1 MRQAPDDIEQSKVH
15 PVTPGSKHPQ
25 DDRRTRRSRGIA
37 LVAVLW
43 ISSLLALLAAGAVS
57 TSRTDLRL
65 AYNLAEQAK
74 ARALADAGVHQ
85 GLYELLS
92 RPDRQIWR
100 NGAGDRE
107 FVLDGGAVRFRLRDE
122 DAKLDLNAASV
133 ELFVGLFRAVGLPD
147 EQASAFADRILDFR
161 DEDSDPGPFGAE
173 DEAYIAAGYTAGVA
187 DRPFTGV
194 AELTDVLG
202 MTDALYQRIKPHVTV
217 FADVD
222 GIDVGRAAP
231 QALQALPGMTP
242 ELAAAMSAQS
252 PETDPLEALPED
264 IRADVEDYLVPSR
277 DLMFSIE
284 SLGISDGDGRFLREA
299 VVALDGGTRRL
310 PFTVYAW
317 KRGNASSVTA
327 DGE

>member
-1 MRQAPDDIEQSKVH
+1 MTSSAEQS
-15 PVTPGSKHPQ
+15 G
-25 DDRRTRRSRGIA
+25 DGGATRRSRGIA

-57 TSRTDLRL
+57 SSRTDLRL

-92 RPDRQIWR
+92 RADRQAWR
-100 NGAGDRE
+100 NGAVDRQLT
-107 FVLDGGAVRFRLRDE
+107 FDGGTVRFGLRDE

-133 ELFVGLFRAVGLPD
+133 ELFAGLFRAVGLPD

-161 DEDSDPGPFGAE
+161 DEDSNPEPFGAE
-173 DEAYIAAGYTAGVA
+173 DEAYLAAGYTKGVA
-187 DRPFTGV
+187 DRPFAGV
-194 AELTDVLG
+194 AELSDVLG
-202 MTDALYQRIKPHVTV
+202 MTDQIYQRIKPHVTV

-222 GIDVGRAAP
+222 GIDAGRAAP
-231 QALQALPGMTP
+231 LALQALPGMTP
-242 ELAAAMSAQS
+242 ELAAAISAQP

-264 IRADVEDYLVPSR
+264 VRADVEDYLVPSR

-299 VVALDGGTRRL
+299 VVALDGGTRNRRL
-310 PFTVYAW
+310 PFTIYAW
-317 KRGNASSVTA
+317 ERGHVPVATTQA
-327 DGE
+327 E

>member
-1 MRQAPDDIEQSKVH
+1 MTSGSKRPPDD
-15 PVTPGSKHPQ
+15 G
-25 DDRRTRRSRGIA
+25 RARRSRGLA

-57 TSRTDLRL
+57 TTRTDLRL

-92 RPDRQIWR
+92 GSDLRGRR
-100 NGAGDRE
+100 NGTADRE
-107 FVLDGGAVRFRLRDE
+107 IALDGGAVRIRLRDE
-122 DAKLDLNAASV
+122 DAKLDLNAASS
-133 ELFVGLFRAVGLPD
+133 ELVAGLFKAVGLTG

-161 DEDSDPGPFGAE
+161 DKDSEPEPFGAE
-173 DEAYIAAGYTAGVA
+173 DEAYLAAGYVAGVA
-187 DRPFTGV
+187 DRRFIDI
-194 AELTDVLG
+194 AELKDVLG
-202 MTDALYQRIKPHVTV
+202 MTDALYQRIKPHVTI

-222 GIDVGRAAP
+222 GIDADRAAP
-231 QALQALPGMTP
+231 VVLQALPGMSP
-242 ELAAAMSAQS
+242 DLAAAMSAQP
-252 PETDPLEALPED
+252 PEADPVEVLPD
-264 IRADVEDYLVPSR
+264 DVRADVEDYLVPSR

-299 VVALDGGTRRL
+299 VVALDGGTRHL

-317 KRGNASSVTA
+317 KRGLAPSAAS
-327 DGE
+327 GE